1 MGSFANPLLIP
12 SSFAQCVGVCLIA
25 FKTIFGVP
33 EHNHDGDTLTL
44 RTPNGVTNIRL
55 HGIDAPELSEAYGV
69 QSQEY
74 LRTITAGQKLR
85 CEPVGAHISYT
96 RIVARCFLEDGR
108 EINQLMVEGGLAL
121 DCKRYSHGYYAKF
134 EQSWARKRLIQK
146 GYCHE

>member
-1 MGSFANPLLIP
+1 MFV
-12 SSFAQCVGVCLIA
+12 QCVGVCLIA

-33 EHNHDGDTLTL
+33 EHNHDGDTLTI
-44 RTPNGVTNIRL
+44 NGQNIRL

-85 CEPVGAHISYT
+85 CEPVGAHTSYT

-134 EQSWARKRLIQK
+134 EQSWARKRLTQK